1 MNRDALS
8 LRQRIIIAAAIV
20 LAVFLVLLGVS
31 RWFGEAEAQ
40 ALIPKATPW
49 DARML
54 ELDREALDEAYK
66 DVITHLF
73 EVFVRGD
80 ADQPGRT
87 IIGAAKARRSYAQ
100 VMEAIER
107 REKLLKAEPK

>member
-1 MNRDALS
+1 MGS
-8 LRQRIIIAAAIV
+8 LYQRVLLAIAIVIAVLLLLFGISRLIGEDAAAQAIV
-20 LAVFLVLLGVS
+20 
-31 RWFGEAEAQ
+31 
-40 ALIPKATPW
+40 IKPTPW
-49 DARML
+49 DARMI

-87 IIGAAKARRSYAQ
+87 IIGGAKARRSYIQ
-100 VMEAIER
+100 VREALDR
-107 REKLLKAEPK
+107 RERELKERAKQ